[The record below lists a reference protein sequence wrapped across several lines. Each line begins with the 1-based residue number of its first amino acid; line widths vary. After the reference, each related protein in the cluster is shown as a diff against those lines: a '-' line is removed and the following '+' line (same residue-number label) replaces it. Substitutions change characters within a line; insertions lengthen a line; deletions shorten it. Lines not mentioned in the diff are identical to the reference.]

1 MGYTCT
7 IHTEYVDATI
17 TEEVLNNMTRI
28 IEVALTEDKE
38 VRYEES
44 N

>member
-1 MGYTCT
+1 MSYTCT
-7 IHTEYVDATI
+7 IHTEYVDVSNTEDVLANATRTI
-17 TEEVLNNMTRI
+17 TE
-28 IEVALTEDKE
+28 ALTEDKE